1 MSRRTA
7 ITKTT
12 PNHQTLTMTK
22 KLFTITLL
30 ALLFSFCS
38 PKKSTFETDEL
49 IGVWSGLLFQTES
62 KYDSLILS
70 PANEPTEARLYSK
83 GKEIIRYINRK
94 GADLGFKSA
103 TGLRFDAFLTH
114 NEQTLH
120 GVLTHDLW
128 AQSLNF
134 QKKRKQWIAKI
145 HKPEIIDTDYLVYLE
160 FYEDSAGTVQA
171 NIQSNKENRELHF
184 TIDEVLVEGNRIDF
198 NITNDR
204 FGMSAVYDTEKRNM
218 ALTYGN
224 AGGKREIQLKKLHD
238 DQLEGYL
245 PRSPNENY
253 LYNIPVAPDS
263 IMQTASL
270 EDVGINR
277 SLLGLM
283 DPKNNKTLEHIHS
296 ILITKD
302 GKLVFEEYFHGY
314 DREYLQDVRSAFKSM
329 ASLAVGKAMMKN
341 NGLHVENAI
350 LDYYPEYDIHDVRKK
365 NITVHHSLTMSTG
378 IQLEDEDKM
387 QWEHEDWVGHK
398 LDLPMAYEPGAVYE
412 YSSGGSNLLTGVIQ
426 KSVGTY
432 LPLFFYEELLLPMEI
447 HDFQMLTSPQGRG
460 YLAGSFYMRPIDFTK
475 FGLLVLNKGKWNG
488 EQLIGESW
496 IEKSTTPHI
505 KGSWPKNSDYGY
517 LWRLLEREVGGKQMK
532 TVEAWGNGG
541 QFLIII
547 PEIEMTITMT
557 GGNYN
562 LFPDMEDRPFSILN
576 EYILPAVQLK

>member
-1 MSRRTA
+1 M
-7 ITKTT
+7 I
-12 PNHQTLTMTK
+12 K
-22 KLFTITLL
+22 KCYIIPLL
-30 ALLFSFCS
+30 AVLFSFCS
-38 PKKSTFETDEL
+38 PKKAQFETNEL
-49 IGVWSGLLFQTES
+49 IGVWSGILFQTES
-62 KYDSLILS
+62 TYDSLILL
-70 PANEPTEARLYSK
+70 PANAPIEARLYSK
-83 GKEIIRYINRK
+83 GKKTVHHINRK
-94 GADLGFKSA
+94 GTNLSFKGPS
-103 TGLRFDAFLTH
+103 GLRFDALLS
-114 NEQTLH
+114 NDSKALH

-128 AQSLNF
+128 AQSLDFENTDDH
-134 QKKRKQWIAKI
+134 WVAKI

-160 FYEDSAGTVQA
+160 FYKDSAGTVQA
-171 NIQSNKENRELHF
+171 NIQSNKENRKLHF
-184 TIDEVLVEGNRIDF
+184 AIDEVLIEGNHIDF
-198 NITNDR
+198 KITNDR
-204 FGMSAVYDTEKRNM
+204 FGISVVYDTEKRNIS
-218 ALTYGN
+218 LTYGN
-224 AGGKREIQLKKLHD
+224 AGGQREIQLKKLND

-245 PRSPNENY
+245 PRSPKEKY
-253 LYNIPVAPDS
+253 LYNIPEAPDS
-263 IMQTASL
+263 TMQTASL
-270 EDVGINR
+270 EEVGIDK
-277 SLLGLM
+277 SLLDFLGQANS
-283 DPKNNKTLEHIHS
+283 KNLEHIHS

-314 DREYLQDVRSAFKSM
+314 DREYLHDVRSAFKSI

-341 NGLHVENAI
+341 DGLHVENAI

-398 LDLPMAYEPGAVYE
+398 LDLPMPYEPGAVYE

-475 FGLLVLNKGKWNG
+475 FGLLVLNKGTWNG
-488 EQLIGESW
+488 EQMIGESW
-496 IEKSTTPHI
+496 IEKSTTPRI

-532 TVEAWGNGG
+532 TVEAWGNRG

-576 EYILPAVQLK
+576 EYILPAVQMK

>member
-1 MSRRTA
+1 M
-7 ITKTT
+7 I
-12 PNHQTLTMTK
+12 K
-22 KLFTITLL
+22 KCYIIPLL
-30 ALLFSFCS
+30 AVLFSFCS
-38 PKKSTFETDEL
+38 PKKAQFETNEL
-49 IGVWSGLLFQTES
+49 IGVWSGILFQTES
-62 KYDSLILS
+62 TYDSLILL
-70 PANEPTEARLYSK
+70 PANAPIEARLYSK
-83 GKEIIRYINRK
+83 GKKTVHHINRK
-94 GADLGFKSA
+94 GTNLSFKGPS
-103 TGLRFDAFLTH
+103 GLRFDALLS
-114 NEQTLH
+114 NDSKALH

-128 AQSLNF
+128 AQSLDFENTDDH
-134 QKKRKQWIAKI
+134 WVAKI

-160 FYEDSAGTVQA
+160 FYKDSAGTVQA
-171 NIQSNKENRELHF
+171 NIQSNKENRKLHF
-184 TIDEVLVEGNRIDF
+184 AIDEVLIEGNHIDF
-198 NITNDR
+198 KITNDR
-204 FGMSAVYDTEKRNM
+204 FGISVVYDTEKRNIS
-218 ALTYGN
+218 LTYGN
-224 AGGKREIQLKKLHD
+224 AGGQREIQLKKLND

-253 LYNIPVAPDS
+253 LYNIPEAPDS
-263 IMQTASL
+263 TMQTASL
-270 EDVGINR
+270 EEVGIDK
-277 SLLGLM
+277 SLLDFLGQANS
-283 DPKNNKTLEHIHS
+283 KNLEHIHS

-314 DREYLQDVRSAFKSM
+314 DREYLHDVRSAFKSI

-341 NGLHVENAI
+341 DGLHVENAI

-398 LDLPMAYEPGAVYE
+398 LDLPMAHEPGQVYE

-447 HDFQMLTSPQGRG
+447 HDFQMLTSPHGRG

-475 FGLLVLNKGKWNG
+475 FGLLVLNKGTWNG

-532 TVEAWGNGG
+532 TVEAWGNRG

-576 EYILPAVQLK
+576 EYILPAVQMK

>member
-1 MSRRTA
+1 M
-7 ITKTT
+7 I
-12 PNHQTLTMTK
+12 K
-22 KLFTITLL
+22 KCYIIPLL
-30 ALLFSFCS
+30 AVLFSFCS
-38 PKKSTFETDEL
+38 PKKAQFETNEL
-49 IGVWSGLLFQTES
+49 IGVWSGILFQTES
-62 KYDSLILS
+62 TYDSLILL
-70 PANEPTEARLYSK
+70 PANAPIEARLYSK
-83 GKEIIRYINRK
+83 GKKTVHHINRK
-94 GADLGFKSA
+94 GTNLSFKGPS
-103 TGLRFDAFLTH
+103 GLRLDALLS
-114 NEQTLH
+114 NDSKALH

-128 AQSLNF
+128 AQSLDFENTDDH
-134 QKKRKQWIAKI
+134 WVAKI

-160 FYEDSAGTVQA
+160 FYKDSAGTVQA

-184 TIDEVLVEGNRIDF
+184 TIDEVLIEGNHIDF
-198 NITNDR
+198 KITNDR
-204 FGMSAVYDTEKRNM
+204 FGISVVYDTEKRNIS
-218 ALTYGN
+218 LTYGN
-224 AGGKREIQLKKLHD
+224 AGGKREIQLKKLND

-253 LYNIPVAPDS
+253 LYNIPEAPDS
-263 IMQTASL
+263 TMQTASL
-270 EDVGINR
+270 EEVGIDK
-277 SLLGLM
+277 SLLDFLGQANS
-283 DPKNNKTLEHIHS
+283 KNLEHIHS

-314 DREYLQDVRSAFKSM
+314 DREYLHDVRSAFKSI

-341 NGLHVENAI
+341 DGLHVENAI

-398 LDLPMAYEPGAVYE
+398 LDLPMAHEPGQVYE

-460 YLAGSFYMRPIDFTK
+460 YLAGSFYMRPIDFIK
-475 FGLLVLNKGKWNG
+475 FGLLVLNKGTWNG

>member
-1 MSRRTA
+1 M
-7 ITKTT
+7 I
-12 PNHQTLTMTK
+12 K
-22 KLFTITLL
+22 KCYIIPLL
-30 ALLFSFCS
+30 AVLFSFCS
-38 PKKSTFETDEL
+38 PKKAQFETNEL
-49 IGVWSGLLFQTES
+49 IGVWSGILFQTES
-62 KYDSLILS
+62 TYDSLILL
-70 PANEPTEARLYSK
+70 PANAPIEARLYSK
-83 GKEIIRYINRK
+83 GKKTVHHINRK
-94 GADLGFKSA
+94 GTNLSFKGPS
-103 TGLRFDAFLTH
+103 GLRFDALLS
-114 NEQTLH
+114 NDSKALH

-128 AQSLNF
+128 AQSLDFENTDDH
-134 QKKRKQWIAKI
+134 WVAKI

-160 FYEDSAGTVQA
+160 FYKDSAGTVQA
-171 NIQSNKENRELHF
+171 NIQSNKENRKLHF
-184 TIDEVLVEGNRIDF
+184 AIDEVLIEGNHIDF
-198 NITNDR
+198 KITNDR
-204 FGMSAVYDTEKRNM
+204 FGISVVYDTEKRNIS
-218 ALTYGN
+218 LTYGN
-224 AGGKREIQLKKLHD
+224 AGGQREIQLKKLND

-253 LYNIPVAPDS
+253 LYNIPEAPDS
-263 IMQTASL
+263 TMQTASL
-270 EDVGINR
+270 EEVGIDK
-277 SLLGLM
+277 SLLDFLGQANS
-283 DPKNNKTLEHIHS
+283 KNLEHIHS

-314 DREYLQDVRSAFKSM
+314 DREYLHDVRSAFKSI

-341 NGLHVENAI
+341 DGLHVENAI

-398 LDLPMAYEPGAVYE
+398 LDLPMAHEPGQVYE

-447 HDFQMLTSPQGRG
+447 HDFQMLTSPHGRG

-475 FGLLVLNKGKWNG
+475 FGLLVLNKGTWNG

-532 TVEAWGNGG
+532 TVEAWGNRG

>member
-1 MSRRTA
+1 M
-7 ITKTT
+7 I
-12 PNHQTLTMTK
+12 K
-22 KLFTITLL
+22 KCYIIPLL
-30 ALLFSFCS
+30 AVLFSFCS
-38 PKKSTFETDEL
+38 PKKAQFETNEL
-49 IGVWSGLLFQTES
+49 IGVWSGILFQTES
-62 KYDSLILS
+62 TYDSLILL
-70 PANEPTEARLYSK
+70 PANAPIEARLYSK
-83 GKEIIRYINRK
+83 GKKTVHHINRK
-94 GADLGFKSA
+94 GTNLSFKGPS
-103 TGLRFDAFLTH
+103 GLRFDALLS
-114 NEQTLH
+114 NDSKALH

-128 AQSLNF
+128 AQSLDFENTDDH
-134 QKKRKQWIAKI
+134 WVAKI

-160 FYEDSAGTVQA
+160 FYKDSAGTVQA
-171 NIQSNKENRELHF
+171 NIQSNKENRKLHF
-184 TIDEVLVEGNRIDF
+184 AIDEVLIEGNHIDF
-198 NITNDR
+198 KITNDR
-204 FGMSAVYDTEKRNM
+204 FGISVVYDTEKRNIS
-218 ALTYGN
+218 LTYGN
-224 AGGKREIQLKKLHD
+224 AGGQREIQLKKLND

-245 PRSPNENY
+245 PRSPKEKY
-253 LYNIPVAPDS
+253 LYNIPEAPDS
-263 IMQTASL
+263 TMQTASL
-270 EDVGINR
+270 EEVGIDK
-277 SLLGLM
+277 SLLDFLGQANS
-283 DPKNNKTLEHIHS
+283 KNLEHIHS

-314 DREYLQDVRSAFKSM
+314 DREYLHDVRSAFKSI

-341 NGLHVENAI
+341 DGLHVENAI

-398 LDLPMAYEPGAVYE
+398 LDLPMPYEPGAVYE

-447 HDFQMLTSPQGRG
+447 HDFQMLTSPHGRG

-475 FGLLVLNKGKWNG
+475 FGLLVLNKGTWNG

-576 EYILPAVQLK
+576 EYILPAVQMK